1 MINMTFLYAAIAMM
15 LIFIVREVLKKY
27 FGINIDNLDTT
38 KLKTIFA
45 SDKNAIKK
53 STGSKSLVLISAG
66 ANKAT
71 VMATFRQISGLD
83 YNSAKKLI
91 DSAPSVLMS
100 NISEEEANLN
110 KKALE
115 FVGAKLEIK

>member
-1 MINMTFLYAAIAMM
+1 MIDMPFLYAAIALMVI
-15 LIFIVREVLKKY
+15 LIAREFLKRK
-27 FGINIDNLDTT
+27 FNFDMDNIDST
-38 KLKTIFA
+38 KLKALLA
-45 SDKNAIKK
+45 SRKGAIKK

-66 ANKAT
+66 DNKAT
-71 VMATFRQISGLD
+71 VMATLRQITGID
-83 YNSAKKLI
+83 YNEAKKLV

-100 NISEEEANLN
+100 NISEAEADLN